1 MMSSNAVKI
10 VEVGPRDGLQNEA
23 QPVSTEI
30 KLELI
35 ARLAAA
41 GLRTIEATAFVSPK
55 WVPQMA
61 DHAELM
67 RRLPQ
72 VAGVAYPVLT
82 PNLQGFDAALAAGA
96 TEVAVFASASESF
109 SQRNINCSVAESF
122 ARFRPVFDAARTAG
136 VKVRGYLSCV
146 IACPYEGPIAA
157 GQVADTVA
165 RLFEMGSAEVSLGD
179 TIGVGTP
186 ATVLRML
193 EAVAKQVSPTHL
205 AGHYHDTFGMAVANV
220 HASYDFGLRVFDSS
234 VSGLGGCP
242 YAKGASGNVATEDL
256 VYLLHG
262 LGAPTGID
270 LDRLIDTSAWIS
282 QTLGR
287 APGSK
292 VTRAL
297 LTKRAQGESE
307 SPSLSPD
314 ERQQGA

>member
-1 MMSSNAVKI
+1 MSSTAVKI
-10 VEVGPRDGLQNEA
+10 VEVGPRDGLQNEKQVVA
-23 QPVSTEI
+23 TDT

-41 GLRTIEATAFVSPK
+41 GLRAIEATSFVSPK

-61 DHAELM
+61 DHAEIM
-67 RRLPQ
+67 KRLLRAP
-72 VAGVAYPVLT
+72 GVSYAVLT

-109 SQRNINCSVAESF
+109 SQQNINCSVAESF

-157 GQVADTVA
+157 DQVAAAAA
-165 RLFEMGSAEVSLGD
+165 RLFELGCHEVSLGD
-179 TIGVGTP
+179 TSGVGTP

-193 EAVAKQVSPTHL
+193 EAVERQIAPAHL
-205 AGHYHDTFGMAVANV
+205 AGHFHDTFGMAVANV
-220 HASYDFGLRVFDSS
+220 QASFDFGLRVFDSS

-262 LGAPTGID
+262 LGAPTGVD
-270 LDRLIDTSAWIS
+270 LDQLVDTSAWIS
-282 QTLGR
+282 KALGR
-287 APGSK
+287 EPGSK
-292 VTRAL
+292 VARAL
-297 LTKRAQGESE
+297 LAKRPLGRDGGPTGPTAKRS
-307 SPSLSPD
+307 
-314 ERQQGA
+314 RCR